1 MSIAC
6 FVDLSL
12 LYVYIDSS
20 DRGQGQEGQDLKTIS
35 GVDSGFAYFRHRRSS
50 PLIPRLDI
58 LNVGCRQFILGWVF
72 FGIVSSRLMLR

>member
-1 MSIAC
+1 MVFMCAAMRIVPCQGAI
-6 FVDLSL
+6 VGK
-12 LYVYIDSS
+12 
-20 DRGQGQEGQDLKTIS
+20 DRRAKIPRQFPG
-35 GVDSGFAYFRHRRSS
+35 HRRSS